1 MEGVVVVF
9 VSLVT
14 IIGMVLTYRLLRLV
28 ILNKQGHANE
38 VTGKKQS
45 SSLNGIPTVHE
56 WNELAERAERLQ
68 NRLSN
73 LEEILQNIEEKAG
86 EKS

>member
-1 MEGVVVVF
+1 
-9 VSLVT
+9 
-14 IIGMVLTYRLLRLV
+14 
-28 ILNKQGHANE
+28 
-38 VTGKKQS
+38 
-45 SSLNGIPTVHE
+45 VHE